1 MTSSRV
7 AADRMGGTAQM
18 GGARL
23 VAHQLRYDLL
33 LVLRDPQS
41 RFFTIAL
48 PLIFLV
54 LLTSLFGNGTH
65 IVNGHK
71 IKNSTYYVPG
81 ICTLGII
88 ATSFV
93 NLVISITA
101 QRESGVLKRRRST
114 PVPAWVLIASRALT
128 SVILA
133 IVLVAVI
140 VVIGRIIYGVHL
152 PTSTLP
158 AFVLGVVV
166 GAVAFCCM
174 AFATASFIRNE
185 DSAQPIIQAIIL
197 PLYFISGVFVPKDQ
211 LSSTLQD
218 IASIFPVSHLNNALF
233 KAFNPATTG
242 SGIAGK
248 DLLILALWGVGGL
261 VIALWRFSWSPRGAQ

>member
-1 MTSSRV
+1 VTGSRV
-7 AADRMGGTAQM
+7 TAEGLRGPAQTS
-18 GGARL
+18 GARL

-33 LVLRDPQS
+33 LVVRDPQS

-48 PLIFLV
+48 PVIFLI

-65 IVNGHK
+65 LVNGHA

-81 ICTLGII
+81 ICTLGVV

-93 NLVISITA
+93 NLVITITA

-114 PVPAWVLIASRALT
+114 PVPAWVLIASRVLT
-128 SVILA
+128 SAILA

-140 VVIGRIIYGVHL
+140 VVLGRIIYGVHL
-152 PTSTLP
+152 PGSTLP

-166 GAVAFCCM
+166 GAAAFCCL

-185 DSAQPIIQAIIL
+185 DSAQPIVQAVIL

-211 LSSTLQD
+211 LSGTLRD
-218 IASIFPVSHLNNALF
+218 IASVFPVAHLNNALF
-233 KAFNPATTG
+233 KAFDPATTG
-242 SGIAGK
+242 SGIVGK
-248 DLLILALWGVGGL
+248 DLLILAAWGVGGL
-261 VIALWRFSWSPRGAQ
+261 IIALWRFSWSPQSS